1 VSQDGRVT
9 LAPVRLGR
17 RLLAEFLGSAFLSA
31 LVIGSGIAAQRLSPG
46 QTGLELLENAAATAA
61 GLFTI
66 ILMFGPVS
74 GGHFN
79 PVVSFAD
86 AALGGLS
93 WRDAAAYLPA
103 QVGGCVGGAV
113 LANLMFSDPA
123 VTISARHRASAGH
136 FLSEIVATLG
146 LLLVIFALART
157 GRARTAPAAVGGYIG
172 AAYFFT
178 SSTSFANPAITVG
191 RMFSNT
197 FAGIAPSSAPSFI
210 GAQVV
215 GGVLAVGLIRLLYPG
230 VTPAQ
235 AAEVIVPHGQNGEAG
250 AGDMGSA
257 GGDLTVGDGAL
268 PREGRVGL
276 DGASV
281 TPEGD
286 WDAPGGDRRQ

>member
-9 LAPVRLGR
+9 LAPVWMGR
-17 RLLAEFLGSAFLSA
+17 RLLAEFLGSAFLA
-31 LVIGSGIAAQRLSPG
+31 AVVIGSGIAAQRLSPG

-61 GLFTI
+61 GLFAI

-79 PVVSFAD
+79 PVVSVTD

-103 QVGGCVGGAV
+103 QVGGCIGGAV
-113 LANLMFSDPA
+113 LANLMFSEPA
-123 VTISARHRASAGH
+123 VSISAKHRASAGH

-157 GRARTAPAAVGGYIG
+157 GRARTAPAAVGAYIG

-178 SSTSFANPAITVG
+178 SSTSFANPAITIG

-197 FAGIAPSSAPSFI
+197 FAGIAPSSAPAFI
-210 GAQVV
+210 GAQVI
-215 GGVLAVGLIRLLYPG
+215 GGVLAVGMIRLLYPG

-235 AAEVIVPHGQNGEAG
+235 AADVIAPHGQNGEAR
-250 AGDMGSA
+250 AGDIGPAGS
-257 GGDLTVGDGAL
+257 DPTIGDGAL
-268 PREGRVGL
+268 PRAGRVGF
-276 DGASV
+276 DGGSV